1 MHHRCVQN
9 KIHRQYVQ
17 RENCR
22 TEIHWN
28 GKERKSLP
36 RKIAMMVMSLVKE
49 SLRKP
54 NKEIEEEILKELE
67 EELRI
72 PWVERVEK
80 VTVLESTDD

>member
-1 MHHRCVQN
+1 MHHRCVQS
-9 KIHRQYVQ
+9 KTHRLYVQ

-28 GKERKSLP
+28 GKETKSLP
-36 RKIAMMVMSLVKE
+36 KKIAIMVMSLVKE

-72 PWVERVEK
+72 P
-80 VTVLESTDD
+80 